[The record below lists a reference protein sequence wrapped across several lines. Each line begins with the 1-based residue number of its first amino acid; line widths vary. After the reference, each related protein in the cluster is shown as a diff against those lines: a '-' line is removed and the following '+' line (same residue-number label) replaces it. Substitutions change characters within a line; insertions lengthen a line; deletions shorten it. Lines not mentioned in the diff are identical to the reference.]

1 MKEQV
6 QGDAASIKDLT
17 ISVVINQEMMN
28 DTQRT
33 QIASLVAHAAAI
45 DPSKVVVYNA
55 PFAEKPATETASNG
69 LITPEMTRILIFV
82 GIGAAALLLLIIILL
97 AVSRARKRKMVE
109 AEGEEIPVPEDF
121 YELTPVSGQDP
132 EEEEEEDPEVVARE
146 QARKEAEDALR
157 SKREALEAL
166 EKSREARSGK
176 EEVLRGKLK
185 DFAAQNP
192 EIAAQLIRTW
202 LRGDDFNE

>member
-1 MKEQV
+1 
-6 QGDAASIKDLT
+6 
-17 ISVVINQEMMN
+17 
-28 DTQRT
+28 
-33 QIASLVAHAAAI
+33 
-45 DPSKVVVYNA
+45 
-55 PFAEKPATETASNG
+55 
-69 LITPEMTRILIFV
+69 
-82 GIGAAALLLLIIILL
+82 
-97 AVSRARKRKMVE
+97 MVE

-132 EEEEEEDPEVVARE
+132 EEEEEEDPEVV
-146 QARKEAEDALR
+146 ARKEAEDALR